1 MTNNTPKH
9 EQVESLYNAALANI
23 RSARDT
29 LKAARDI
36 ALDED
41 RKDLA
46 SAILVLA
53 DEIQRA
59 GFTGFDDDV
68 QNALDTWST
77 DVVQAELPK

>member
-1 MTNNTPKH
+1 MTNKTPKH
-9 EQVESLYNAALANI
+9 EQVELLYNAALANI

-41 RKDLA
+41 RKHVAD
-46 SAILVLA
+46 AILDLA

-59 GFTGFDDDV
+59 AFTGFDDDV
-68 QNALDTWST
+68 SFRLGQWAEDAST
-77 DVVQAELPK
+77 K